1 VVAAGVVVVLLLAL
15 AMCSGGGSAPRGPAA
30 GAALSST
37 ATPTSSGVATITP
50 SPGTAGGPAQG
61 GPTQGGPETSQAGG
75 SGTPSGTAPSDG
87 VPVSDPP
94 SGTAPPQP
102 CPDSALTVV
111 ASAAKP
117 AYRVGETPV
126 LKLTARNTGPVA
138 CVRDVGPRQQEMLL
152 YAGSTRIW
160 SSNDCYPDGGTD
172 IRTLSPGESVSSTV
186 VWSGL
191 SSQPGCAGTRTR
203 VKAGSYDLVALVGG
217 ARSAPA
223 KLVLE
228 Q

>member
-1 VVAAGVVVVLLLAL
+1 
-15 AMCSGGGSAPRGPAA
+15 
-30 GAALSST
+30 
-37 ATPTSSGVATITP
+37 
-50 SPGTAGGPAQG
+50 
-61 GPTQGGPETSQAGG
+61 
-75 SGTPSGTAPSDG
+75 
-87 VPVSDPP
+87 
-94 SGTAPPQP
+94 
-102 CPDSALTVV
+102 V

-117 AYRVGETPV
+117 VYRVGETPV
-126 LKLTARNTGPVA
+126 LKLTARNTGTVA

-223 KLVLE
+223 TLVLE